1 MGEENKDAMDI
12 NAGMVKELRERTGA
26 GMMQCKK
33 ALTDAAG
40 DVEKAVDSLR
50 RMGLAQVAKRAE
62 RATAQGRIEAY
73 IHAGNQ
79 IGVLI
84 EVNCETDFVAR
95 TEDFINLCHELALQ
109 VAATSPR
116 WVSAQDVPA
125 EILAEQVGKSR
136 QALVEEGLKGEEL
149 EKRLAKET
157 DRFHEENAL
166 LSQPNIR
173 DGSRTMGEMVTTL
186 AAKLGENL
194 RVRRFSYFR
203 LGGAS

>member
-1 MGEENKDAMDI
+1 MDI

-33 ALTDAAG
+33 ALAEASG
-40 DVEKAVDSLR
+40 DVEKAIESLR
-50 RMGLAQVAKRAE
+50 KMGLAQVAKRAE

-95 TEDFINLCHELALQ
+95 TDDFINLCHELALQ

-116 WVSAQDVPA
+116 YVSTEEVPA
-125 EILAEQVGKSR
+125 ELLNDHVQKTQQLLTG
-136 QALVEEGLKGEEL
+136 EGLTGADL

-157 DRFHEENAL
+157 ERFYEENVL

>member
-1 MGEENKDAMDI
+1 MDI

-33 ALTDAAG
+33 ALADAAG
-40 DVEKAVDSLR
+40 DVEKAVEALR
-50 RMGLAQVAKRAE
+50 KMGLAQVAKRAE
-62 RATAQGRIEAY
+62 RTTAQGRIEAY
-73 IHAGNQ
+73 VHAGNQ

-95 TEDFINLCHELALQ
+95 TDDFINLCHELALQ

-116 WVSAQDVPA
+116 FVAADDVPA
-125 EILAEQVGKSR
+125 ELVEEHARKSR
-136 QALVEEGLKGEEL
+136 QILSEEGLTGDDL
-149 EKRLAKET
+149 DKRLAKET
-157 DRFHEENAL
+157 SRFYEENCL

-173 DGSRTMGEMVTTL
+173 DGAVTMGDMVSNM

-194 RVRRFSYFR
+194 RVRRFCYFR